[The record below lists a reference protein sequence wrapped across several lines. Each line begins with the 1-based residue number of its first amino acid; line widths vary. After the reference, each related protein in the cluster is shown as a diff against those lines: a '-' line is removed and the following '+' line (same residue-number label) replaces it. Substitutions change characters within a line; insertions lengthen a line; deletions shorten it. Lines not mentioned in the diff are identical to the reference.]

1 MKNKKEF
8 DCVKFQRDAREK
20 NIMEAN
26 YNIRELAS
34 NIILNMKDNELYKFF
49 KERKEK
55 EKQLETA

>member
-8 DCVKFQRDAREK
+8 DCVKYQRDVREK

-34 NIILNMKDNELYKFF
+34 NIILNMKENELYKFF